1 MAEDFE
7 DQVEVMDLYLAS
19 YYLVRGCEL
28 VAVKCIPTEKSVSC
42 SIVVQGSFALVGEIQ
57 GEYFEKRACVNLWAF
72 RSAYNQV
79 NSSVHQAKKS
89 WERTNRASGA
99 TTRGSEA

>member
-1 MAEDFE
+1 MANDFE

-28 VAVKCIPTEKSVSC
+28 VSVKCIPTEKSVSC
-42 SIVVQGSFALVGEIQ
+42 GIVVKGSYDLVHAVQ
-57 GEYFEKRACVNLWAF
+57 DEYFGKHAAVNLWAF
-72 RSAYNQV
+72 RSAYNQI

-89 WERTNRASGA
+89 YEMARKRPAS
-99 TTRGSEA
+99 S

>member
-1 MAEDFE
+1 MASDYE

-42 SIVVQGSFALVGEIQ
+42 SLVVRGRGAPVGEIQ

-72 RSAYNQV
+72 RSAYNQI

-89 WERTNRASGA
+89 WERDQRSRTPL
-99 TTRGSEA
+99 

>member
-1 MAEDFE
+1 MADDYKAE
-7 DQVEVMDLYLAS
+7 VEVMDLYLAS

-42 SIVVQGSFALVGEIQ
+42 SLVVRGRSGLVGAIQ

-72 RSAYNQV
+72 RSAYNQI

-89 WERTNRASGA
+89 WEHEHRFRTPL
-99 TTRGSEA
+99 

>member
-1 MAEDFE
+1 MGEDYE

-19 YYLVRGCEL
+19 YYLLRGCEL

-42 SIVVQGSFALVGEIQ
+42 SLVVRGRSGLVGEIQ

-72 RSAYNQV
+72 RSAYNQI

-89 WERTNRASGA
+89 WERANRAGVA
-99 TTRGSEA
+99 TKGGGL